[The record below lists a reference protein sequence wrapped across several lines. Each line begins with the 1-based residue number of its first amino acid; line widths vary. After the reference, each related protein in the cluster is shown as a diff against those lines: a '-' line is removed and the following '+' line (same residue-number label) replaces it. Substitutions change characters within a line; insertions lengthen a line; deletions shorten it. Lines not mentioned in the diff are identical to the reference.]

1 MILKK
6 IKRFFAN
13 IFSNI
18 ALSVC
23 SLIIRRISRKNLYFF
38 AEKLGIAMYCL
49 LARHR
54 KVAFEGLSHAFGK
67 TKSPAEIKKIA
78 RDCFIYMAKSISELA
93 FAIGRPG
100 FIRLS
105 SGIEGKEHLDQALAK
120 GKGVILVSGHFGNFV
135 LMLAKL
141 SIDGYKTSVIMRP
154 LKNRKIRSLFETDR
168 AKLDINTIDSIPRTA
183 CVADTIKALRENRV
197 LLIPLDQNFGTAG
210 VYVDFFGR
218 KAATATGPV
227 VLAQRTGSVILPCF
241 MIRQKDDKHLIVFEP
256 ALELINGKDEAET
269 IEKNIQRITNIIES
283 YIRRY
288 PQEWSWIHR
297 RWKSR
302 PKEN

>member
-6 IKRFFAN
+6 IKRVFAN
-13 IFSNI
+13 ILSSI
-18 ALSVC
+18 ALIAC
-23 SLIIRRISRKNLYFF
+23 SLIIRHISRKNLYLF
-38 AEKLGIAMYCL
+38 AEKLGTVGYWL

-54 KVAFEGLSHAFGK
+54 RVAFEGLSHAFGK

-78 RDCFIYMAKSISELA
+78 RDCFIYMAKSSSELA
-93 FAIGRPG
+93 FVIGRPG
-100 FIRLS
+100 FIRS
-105 SGIEGKEHLDQALAK
+105 SSTIEGQEHLDQALAK

-154 LKNRKIRSLFETDR
+154 LKNRQIEGLFETDR
-168 AKLDINTIDSIPRTA
+168 AKLDINTISSIPRTA
-183 CVADTIKALRENRV
+183 CVANTIKALRENRL
-197 LLIPLDQNFGTAG
+197 LLIPLDQNFGTSG

-227 VLAQRTGSVILPCF
+227 VLAQRTGAAILPCF
-241 MIRQKDDKHLIVFEP
+241 IIRQKDDTHRIVFEP
-256 ALELINGKDEAET
+256 ALDLLKGKDEAET
-269 IEKNIQRITNIIES
+269 IVNNIQRITKIIES

>member
-1 MILKK
+1 MIRKK

-13 IFSNI
+13 IFSSI
-18 ALSVC
+18 ALSAC
-23 SLIIRRISRKNLYFF
+23 SLIIRNISQKGLYSFS
-38 AEKLGIAMYCL
+38 EKLGITAYRL

-54 KVAFEGLSHAFGK
+54 KVAFDGLNHAFGK
-67 TKSPAEIKKIA
+67 NKTPEEIKRIA
-78 RDCFIYMAKSISELA
+78 RDCFIYMAKSCAELA
-93 FAIGRPG
+93 FALGRPA

-105 SGIEGKEHLDQALAK
+105 SVIDGKEHLDQALAK

-141 SIDGYKTSVIMRP
+141 SVDGYKTSVIMRP
-154 LKNRKIRSLFETDR
+154 LKNQQIERLFGPDR
-168 AKLDINTIDSIPRTA
+168 DKLDINTINSIPRTA
-183 CVADTIKALRENRV
+183 CVANTIKALRENRL
-197 LLIPLDQNFGTAG
+197 LLIPLDQNFGTSG

-227 VLAQRTGSVILPCF
+227 VLAQRTGAAILPCF
-241 MIRQKDDKHLIVFEP
+241 IIRQKDDTHRIVFEP
-256 ALELINGKDEAET
+256 ALELVKGKDEAET
-269 IEKNIQRITNIIES
+269 IVNNIQRITNIIES